1 MSSQNYLICWEED
14 SIKKWD
20 MIMEKDRNA
29 FLMNLLQNSNV
40 NKHTIFII
48 PCCGGFV
55 SGIWIWNTHKNSRI
69 DFWNFFEDYGM
80 PYKPP
85 VV

>member
-1 MSSQNYLICWEED
+1 MSSRNYLICWEED
-14 SIKKWD
+14 DVKKWD

-48 PCCGGFV
+48 PCYGGFV
-55 SGIWIWNTHKNSRI
+55 SGIWLWKNTHKSSHV
-69 DFWNFFEDYGM
+69 DFWNFF
-80 PYKPP
+80 
-85 VV
+85 